1 MESQIDN
8 SFSINIPNYNGPLE
22 ILLDLAKNQKVDL
35 ANISITKLADQFL
48 EFVKNNQNLNLET
61 ASEFLLMATWL
72 AYLKSKLLLPEDD
85 DDDFKALEVAERL
98 KLQLKKLELIRLLS
112 DQLLKRKRIGKDI
125 FFRGMRGGIKS
136 IYTPIYD
143 VNLYELLKTYAN
155 INAQKSFQRV
165 NIPKLPVLTT
175 EQGINNIKN
184 QLDKLKDW
192 KNIIDLIPENY
203 KQNVQKKRTGLSGIF
218 AACLELT
225 KEGVISIMQKK
236 SFDDILIKKNK

>member
-1 MESQIDN
+1 MNN
-8 SFSINIPNYNGPLE
+8 SFSIDIPNYNGPLE
-22 ILLDLAKNQKVDL
+22 ILLELAKNQKVDL

-48 EFVKNNQNLNLET
+48 EFVKNDKNLNLES

-72 AYLKSKLLLPEDD
+72 AYLKSKLLLPEDE
-85 DDDFKALEVAERL
+85 DDDFKAFEVAERL

-143 VNLYELLKTYAN
+143 VSLYELLKCYAN

-184 QLDKLKDW
+184 QLENLKDW
-192 KNIIDLIPENY
+192 KNILDLIPDDYKENS
-203 KQNVQKKRTGLSGIF
+203 QKKRTGLSGIF
-218 AACLELT
+218 AASLELT
-225 KEGVISIMQKK
+225 KEGIINMMQKK
-236 SFDDILIKKNK
+236 KFDDILIKKK